1 LWPFF
6 RCNTEYI
13 RKQKTKKKRGEKRKT
28 TKKESAEA
36 ALIAKKKTCWCVCVC
51 GRVWL
56 KRGTVN

>member
-36 ALIAKKKTCWCVCVC
+36 ALIAKKKPAGVCVC
-51 GRVWL
+51 AGVCGSREVQ
-56 KRGTVN
+56 